1 MSEQR
6 SKVTDVVLGIL
17 ITICLSLSGWTG
29 RSLMVQGENQA
40 AMRQQILSLSEE
52 VRDIKLIG
60 SPSLQ
65 AALKSLQAEVE
76 ARREADLALSKR
88 VEDSRADFSQRCANI
103 TSLLERQ
110 VEQQTALISLIRA
123 QNQMKQ

>member
-1 MSEQR
+1 
-6 SKVTDVVLGIL
+6 
-17 ITICLSLSGWTG
+17 
-29 RSLMVQGENQA
+29 MVQGENQA
-40 AMRQQILSLSEE
+40 AMRQQLLSLSEE

-88 VEDSRADFSQRCANI
+88 VEESRVDFSQRCANI